1 MLGQETDE
9 AYLSEV
15 LRMSVR
21 QDCVRQAAETL
32 RLVYTP
38 FHGAGYRLVPEVL
51 RRLGYRHIL
60 CVPEQMEI
68 DGTFPTVKSPNPE
81 EKEGFRLAIA
91 LAKQNQVDLIIGT
104 DPDADRVGI
113 VLRNGMGDYVT
124 LSGNQV
130 GVLLI
135 DYLIRS
141 KREMG
146 TMPAHPAVIKTIVTT
161 EMARKVCEE
170 NGVPC
175 FDTFTGFKYM
185 AERVKEFEREGSYQ
199 YIFAYE
205 ESYGYM
211 CGDYVRDKDAVTASM
226 LIAEM
231 AAYYK
236 MQGKTLYEAMESL
249 YAVYGNYR
257 EHTINVVKPGV
268 DGMEAMATI
277 MKTLRQSPLE
287 DAAGTKVLRTR
298 DYQSGVVYDT
308 AGNPVGNTEISGS
321 NVLYFELADGTA
333 LIVRPSGTEP
343 KIKVYILTRGDTEAE
358 ASQRVERYTAF
369 AKQLMGE
376 DRKS

>member
-1 MLGQETDE
+1 
-9 AYLSEV
+9 
-15 LRMSVR
+15 
-21 QDCVRQAAETL
+21 
-32 RLVYTP
+32 
-38 FHGAGYRLVPEVL
+38 
-51 RRLGYRHIL
+51 
-60 CVPEQMEI
+60 
-68 DGTFPTVKSPNPE
+68 
-81 EKEGFRLAIA
+81 
-91 LAKQNQVDLIIGT
+91 
-104 DPDADRVGI
+104 
-113 VLRNGMGDYVT
+113 
-124 LSGNQV
+124 
-130 GVLLI
+130 
-135 DYLIRS
+135 
-141 KREMG
+141 
-146 TMPAHPAVIKTIVTT
+146 
-161 EMARKVCEE
+161 
-170 NGVPC
+170 
-175 FDTFTGFKYM
+175 
-185 AERVKEFEREGSYQ
+185 
-199 YIFAYE
+199 
-205 ESYGYM
+205 
-211 CGDYVRDKDAVTASM
+211 
-226 LIAEM
+226 
-231 AAYYK
+231 

-358 ASQRVERYTAF
+358 ASQQVERYTAF